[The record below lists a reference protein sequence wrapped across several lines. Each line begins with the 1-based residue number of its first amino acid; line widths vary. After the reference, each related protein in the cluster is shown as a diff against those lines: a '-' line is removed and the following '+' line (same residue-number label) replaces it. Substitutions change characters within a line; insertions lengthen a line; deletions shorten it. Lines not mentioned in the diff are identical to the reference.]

1 MMTKEDAKRAVEA
14 ELHSQK
20 LTVVEMTDFRQEM
33 YKRLEFKSDTSDW
46 QTFGRQSMNLPHSA
60 SLIQSAV
67 PLAMHNSATEPKIG
81 QRK

>member
-33 YKRLEFKSDTSDW
+33 YKRLEFKSDSERLANIRKAVYELAPL
-46 QTFGRQSMNLPHSA
+46 GRLGP
-60 SLIQSAV
+60 
-67 PLAMHNSATEPKIG
+67 T
-81 QRK
+81 R